1 MGRTYTVSINGQN
14 MISTRKQLELKLL
27 FQSHRRHSWGLEG
40 RAQWRSYSI
49 YCAGCAKHKGPRLSE
64 GPLRSW
70 DPRRSWTPRALS
82 GYKARQS
89 GAPAPSGPSA
99 VRGPWQRAE
108 SFYFP
113 RLSSQMRELHVLENR
128 CAIKSIQSYT
138 FLQSLQSLVG
148 CILLLTRKI
157 NYGYG
162 NWH

>member
-1 MGRTYTVSINGQN
+1 

-82 GYKARQS
+82 GYR
-89 GAPAPSGPSA
+89 APAVRDPGSQWALGGEGTLAASRIFLLSA
-99 VRGPWQRAE
+99 T
-108 SFYFP
+108 
-113 RLSSQMRELHVLENR
+113 ELPN
-128 CAIKSIQSYT
+128 A
-138 FLQSLQSLVG
+138 
-148 CILLLTRKI
+148 
-157 NYGYG
+157 
-162 NWH
+162 